1 MVSNVFNMDRIASL
15 LLMAWL
21 LTAGAPL
28 QLISQNSQ
36 AAHLVEVGTRKIF
49 LNCSGNAPGP
59 TVILEAGTG
68 DTSEVWSAVQ
78 TEVEKFANVCSYDR
92 LGLGRSDKLGVAH
105 TADEIVADLHGLLH
119 AASIREPYVLVAHSI
134 GGIYSRKYADL
145 YPAEVAGI
153 VLVDSAHEDQFTRVA
168 QISPEWAKRI
178 SSQFPVDEQRSQGF
192 LSGNER
198 LAWHFDKPLVVIEH
212 GEMPPSAASDPMAKQ
227 SEAVFHVLQKD
238 LANRSK
244 HGQLREAKTSGHY
257 IQRDQPE
264 LVTQSIRDVIKE
276 SATLITAKPRR

>member
-1 MVSNVFNMDRIASL
+1 LARPFPGREFH
-15 LLMAWL
+15 
-21 LTAGAPL
+21 PL
-28 QLISQNSQ
+28 
-36 AAHLVEVGTRKIF
+36 E
-49 LNCSGNAPGP
+49 APGL
-59 TVILEAGTG
+59 TWRT
-68 DTSEVWSAVQ
+68 
-78 TEVEKFANVCSYDR
+78 EKFADVCSYDR

-178 SSQFPVDEQRSQGF
+178 SSQFPVDERRSQGF

-212 GEMPPSAASDPMAKQ
+212 GKIPRSAASDPMAKQ

-264 LVTQSIRDVIKE
+264 LVTQSIRDVIRE
-276 SATLITAKPRR
+276 SPTLITAKPRR

>member
-1 MVSNVFNMDRIASL
+1 MSNVFSMCRIACL
-15 LLMAWL
+15 LLMAFE
-21 LTAGAPL
+21 LTAGAPS
-28 QLISQNSQ
+28 QVISQYNQ
-36 AAHLVEVGTRKIF
+36 VAHLVEVGSHKMF
-49 LNCSGNAPGP
+49 LNCTGKAAGP

-92 LGLGRSDKLGVAH
+92 LGLGRSDKLAVAH
-105 TADEIVADLHGLLH
+105 TADETVADLHGLLH
-119 AASIREPYVLVAHSI
+119 AASIHEPYVLVAHSI
-134 GGIYSRKYADL
+134 GGIYTRKYAAL
-145 YPAEVAGI
+145 YPAEVAGV
-153 VLVDSAHEDQFTRVA
+153 VLVDSAHEEQFTRVA

-192 LSGNER
+192 LTGNER
-198 LAWHFDKPLVVIEH
+198 LVWHFDKPLVVIEH

-238 LANRSK
+238 LASRSK
-244 HGQLREAKTSGHY
+244 RGQLREAKTSGHY

-264 LVTQSIRDVIKE
+264 LITQSIRDIIRE
-276 SATLITAKPRR
+276 TATLIPAKPRR